1 MSKELK
7 SVLKAEGFGLNLKM
21 EGESFL
27 RKQDREG

>member
-7 SVLKAEGFGLNLKM
+7 SVLKAEGSGLNLKV
-21 EGESFL
+21 ESESFL